1 MTAGLDKTSV
11 SNSDKVNQRL
21 SQSKEEGSD
30 DILLENEPVTNKKS
44 AEGPDEYQPL
54 QKTPFDF
61 SNRRASHGASK
72 NNDVIVSGRLPEEE
86 KPQPPQLLS

>member
-1 MTAGLDKTSV
+1 MDLESNDLTAGLDKTSV

-30 DILLENEPVTNKKS
+30 DILLEQEPGTNQKS
-44 AEGPDEYQPL
+44 AEGPDEHQTL

-61 SNRRASHGASK
+61 SNRR
-72 NNDVIVSGRLPEEE
+72 VS
-86 KPQPPQLLS
+86 

>member
-30 DILLENEPVTNKKS
+30 DILLEQEPGTNKKS
-44 AEGPDEYQPL
+44 AEGQDEY
-54 QKTPFDF
+54 
-61 SNRRASHGASK
+61 
-72 NNDVIVSGRLPEEE
+72 
-86 KPQPPQLLS
+86 